1 MLKGKTVVVTAGPTY
16 EAIDPVRFIG
26 NHSSGK
32 MGYAIANELA
42 KQGANVH
49 LISGPTHLT
58 PELGVNLVRVQS
70 AQEMYEAA
78 LPLVEKADIVILAA
92 AVADYRPKIVSD
104 TKIKKKD
111 SEMTLELIKNIDIAK
126 TLGTTKKSH
135 QLFAGFALETNN
147 ALENAKSKLESKNF
161 DFIIL
166 NSLQKENQVFGSDY
180 NKITILDHNKH
191 YDFEFKPKHEV
202 AKDIVSFIEKK
213 LS

>member
-1 MLKGKTVVVTAGPTY
+1 MLKGKTIVVTAGPTH

-42 KQGANVH
+42 KKGARVH

-58 PELGVNLVRVQS
+58 PDADIHLVRVQS
-70 AQEMYEAA
+70 AQEMYEAT
-78 LPLVEKADIVILAA
+78 LPFVEIADAVILAA
-92 AVADYRPKIVSD
+92 AVADYRPKSVSD
-104 TKIKKKD
+104 TKIKKKET
-111 SEMTLELIKNIDIAK
+111 EMTLELVKNIDIAK
-126 TLGTTKKSH
+126 TLGANKKSH
-135 QLFAGFALETNN
+135 QVFAGFALETNN
-147 ALENAKSKLESKNF
+147 ELENAKSKLESKNF

-202 AKDIVSFIEKK
+202 AKDIVSFLEKK